1 MVYLFNSVKHFL
13 RCVIEVNHKVVIE
26 NCRKK
31 RKEKKKR
38 ELVRYAVTK
47 CKKYPGPFRIN

>member
-13 RCVIEVNHKVVIE
+13 RCVNEVNHKVVIE